1 MITVQGNYFK
11 IDTKKSTYL
20 FKVNPLGI
28 LEHIYY
34 GKAIPNEK
42 DYSFLEEGEGCGY
55 GVMMK
60 NDRYLAYLD
69 HLSQECSFKGRGDT
83 RELLLQID
91 CSGDLECEF
100 LYEGHEI
107 LHDFEIPGLPNA
119 NHKEETLAIYLK
131 DKAKKLTLCL
141 YYSTYPGTDVITRSS
156 SLKNDS
162 GKKIRINRLLSSQID
177 FDEDEFILKTFGGT
191 WAKES
196 VLQKR
201 TLQHGVTKIGSNN
214 GHSSCIHS
222 PFVVLEKPDCSLT
235 SGGCYGFNLIY
246 SGNHAGYFERNN
258 LHKVRFLNGIND
270 DSFSWDLSDGESFF
284 APEATLCYSSEGE
297 RELTHQYHRF
307 VREHIV
313 RGEWQYKDHPVLIND
328 WEALTFNFTEEKLVA
343 LARRGKE
350 LGCELFVLDD
360 GWFGKRN
367 SDNTSLGDWHANL
380 AKLPNGIGSLA
391 DKIHEMGLLF
401 GLWFEPEMVSRD
413 SDLYRAHPEFALTHK
428 DYEPLESRNQLV
440 LDLANPVVVDYL
452 IENVGNAIA
461 EAKCD
466 YVKWDCN
473 RVISDY
479 LSPSTLNQGETLHR
493 YALGLYRFLGAIM
506 KRFPHV
512 LFESCAAGGERVDL
526 GMLCYMPSF
535 WASDDTEPFE
545 REKIQESLL
554 MCYPQSCIGAH
565 VSASP
570 NHQTLRESQ
579 IEDRFNVACI
589 GAFGYEL
596 DPNEL
601 SDVDTKS
608 MCEQIAWYK
617 QNRHLLAFGDYYKIS
632 SIVEDCR
639 GQFVIVSP
647 DQKEAIYFVGNKT
660 FELYSPQAFLKPV
673 HLDPDAVYE
682 VEERQQNFDFYQVH
696 GRVKNDKR
704 TLTGP
709 DWQEKLKDVECLK
722 SEKQVASALGASLMN
737 AGMRLDYEWGSGRLP
752 KRLMLDY
759 STRIYKI
766 KKK

>member
-34 GKAIPNEK
+34 GKAIPNER

-55 GVMMK
+55 GVIMK

-91 CSGDLECEF
+91 CFGDLECEF
-100 LYEGHEI
+100 LFEGYKI
-107 LHDFEIPGLPNA
+107 LRGFEVPGLPNA
-119 NHKEETLAIYLK
+119 NHKEETLVICLK

-141 YYSTYPGTDVITRSS
+141 YYSTYPGTDVITKSS

-162 GKKIRINRLLSSQID
+162 GKKISINRLLSNQID

-201 TLQHGVTKIGSNN
+201 TLPHGITKIGSNN
-214 GHSSCIHS
+214 GRSSCVHS
-222 PFVVLEKPDCSLT
+222 PFVVLEKPDCSLI
-235 SGGCYGFNLIY
+235 SGNCYGFNLIY
-246 SGNHAGYFERNN
+246 SGNHAEYFERNN

-270 DSFSWDLSDGESFF
+270 DSFSWDLASGEELF
-284 APEATLCYSSEGE
+284 APEATLCFSSEGE
-297 RELTHQYHRF
+297 NELTHQYHRF

-328 WEALTFNFTEEKLVA
+328 WEALTFDFTEEKLLA
-343 LARRGKE
+343 LAQRGKE

-367 SDNTSLGDWHANL
+367 GDNTSLGDWHANL
-380 AKLPNGIGSLA
+380 AKLPNGIGGLA
-391 DKIHEMGLLF
+391 DKIHGMGLLF

-413 SDLYRAHPEFALTHK
+413 SDLYRAHPEFALAHK

-493 YALGLYRFLGAIM
+493 YALGLYRFLNAIT
-506 KRFPHV
+506 KRFPRV
-512 LFESCAAGGERVDL
+512 LFESCAAGGGRVDL
-526 GMLCYMPSF
+526 GMLCYTPSF

-608 MCEQIAWYK
+608 VCEQIVWYK
-617 QNRHLLAFGDYYKIS
+617 QNRHLLAFGDYYKVS
-632 SIVEDCR
+632 SIAEDCR

-647 DQKEAIYFVGNKT
+647 DQKEAIYFIGNKT

-673 HLDPDAVYE
+673 HLDPDSV
-682 VEERQQNFDFYQVH
+682 
-696 GRVKNDKR
+696 
-704 TLTGP
+704 
-709 DWQEKLKDVECLK
+709 
-722 SEKQVASALGASLMN
+722 
-737 AGMRLDYEWGSGRLP
+737 
-752 KRLMLDY
+752 
-759 STRIYKI
+759 
-766 KKK
+766 